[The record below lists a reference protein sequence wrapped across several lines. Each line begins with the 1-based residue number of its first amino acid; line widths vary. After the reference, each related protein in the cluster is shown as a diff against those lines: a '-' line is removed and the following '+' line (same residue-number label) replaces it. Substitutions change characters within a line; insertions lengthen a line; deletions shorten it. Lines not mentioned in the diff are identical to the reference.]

1 MSKIIAML
9 ITVSTLFLPS
19 IIQAKPIS
27 IKVAYENNPG
37 EPLDVVM
44 RYWADLLNK
53 KSNGEITLALYPSSQ
68 LGSKQDVTEQA
79 MMGMNVIT
87 LSDVAFLADYE
98 PDLGIL
104 FGPYLTDDPQKL
116 FKIYES
122 DWFKQKNESLK
133 KKGIHVVMNN
143 YLYGTRQI
151 ISKKPI
157 RTVDD
162 LAGLKIRVPNNVMQ
176 IKAIQ
181 AMGAT
186 PTPMPLGEVYPALT
200 QGVIDGVENPI
211 SVLQGQKLYEQARY
225 LTMVNYLTNTSVW
238 IGGEAFFS
246 TLSPEQLEMIH
257 QTGYEA
263 GVYSQ
268 KLTLERDAEMLKT
281 MQAAGVEV
289 IYPDTGPFQKKAR
302 EVYSQ
307 FPEWTP
313 GHALTG
319 GFMRLFG
326 KVAEFSAA
334 FALFVLVVMTI
345 GAVFMRYF
353 IGQPLQW
360 TEEMSGMLMIWV
372 VMLGGVVAERDRA
385 HLTIPFL
392 MEMLP
397 GKLRRVIAVLVAV
410 LSIALLLYMAWLGYR
425 LAEMAQFKVTQI
437 LKVSWFWI
445 DLAVPVGALATAIY
459 TLYWLIH
466 DIKQSD
472 SGDKMQ

>member
-1 MSKIIAML
+1 
-9 ITVSTLFLPS
+9 
-19 IIQAKPIS
+19 
-27 IKVAYENNPG
+27 
-37 EPLDVVM
+37 
-44 RYWADLLNK
+44 
-53 KSNGEITLALYPSSQ
+53 
-68 LGSKQDVTEQA
+68 
-79 MMGMNVIT
+79 
-87 LSDVAFLADYE
+87 
-98 PDLGIL
+98 
-104 FGPYLTDDPQKL
+104 
-116 FKIYES
+116 
-122 DWFKQKNESLK
+122 
-133 KKGIHVVMNN
+133 
-143 YLYGTRQI
+143 
-151 ISKKPI
+151 
-157 RTVDD
+157 
-162 LAGLKIRVPNNVMQ
+162 
-176 IKAIQ
+176 
-181 AMGAT
+181 
-186 PTPMPLGEVYPALT
+186 
-200 QGVIDGVENPI
+200 
-211 SVLQGQKLYEQARY
+211 
-225 LTMVNYLTNTSVW
+225 
-238 IGGEAFFS
+238 
-246 TLSPEQLEMIH
+246 
-257 QTGYEA
+257 
-263 GVYSQ
+263 
-268 KLTLERDAEMLKT
+268 
-281 MQAAGVEV
+281 
-289 IYPDTGPFQKKAR
+289 
-302 EVYSQ
+302 
-307 FPEWTP
+307 
-313 GHALTG
+313 
-319 GFMRLFG
+319 MRLFS